1 MKRYIWEVKSVFN
14 LAAPRLRADVA
25 RELMSRGRSPLSPR
39 VLPRAQRRSRGGS
52 PHGPSPGPS
61 IQLGGEGKGSG
72 LPGVLGPS
80 LGFWCGNKNGN
91 GTCWLQGDLLLLPQA
106 GSKASPQH
114 PRGFAP
120 SRPGEAVW
128 LQNAVAPA
136 PPAARSARGRRNTA
150 HGEHRK
156 VTCTR
161 SLLSIILERCR
172 CIALPAWPPQEPS
185 WLGAACTWPFLG
197 PWGLRCPCSR
207 QLRPCRGDCLRYG
220 HRSPRPRFYAVLVG
234 FRAKP

>member
-185 WLGAACTWPFLG
+185 WLGGRVHVAVPGSPGAAVSLLQAALAVPRGL
-197 PWGLRCPCSR
+197 PALRPSIPEAAVLRCASG
-207 QLRPCRGDCLRYG
+207 L
-220 HRSPRPRFYAVLVG
+220 
-234 FRAKP
+234 